1 MLDGLGFTGAIIPY
15 IVVSAAIAAIV
26 LGLREGI
33 KPLKDSLALSRVA
46 PLVLGALA
54 GYLIPELHPKG
65 TTPLM
70 GCLYGL
76 LAGSFSAPIY
86 HAVRRIVASK
96 LRGASKRADAGEE
109 TTFAADIS
117 APKIAKVKRPEEPPK
132 PTPLT
137 KGDDE

>member
-1 MLDGLGFTGAIIPY
+1 MLEIQRVKD
-15 IVVSAAIAAIV
+15 
-26 LGLREGI
+26 REGI

-132 PTPLT
+132 PPAPLT